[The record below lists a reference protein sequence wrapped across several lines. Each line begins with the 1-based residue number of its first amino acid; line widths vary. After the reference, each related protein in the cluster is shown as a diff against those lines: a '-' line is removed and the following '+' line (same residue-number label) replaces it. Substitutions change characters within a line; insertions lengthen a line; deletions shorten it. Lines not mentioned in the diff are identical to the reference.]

1 MKTLILLFLL
11 SITPVS
17 NCAAYQTEREFDA
30 EMLRLE
36 NDIKKNRPDVI
47 WVNAEQYAKEI
58 RNDRLQRERMLG
70 L

>member
-1 MKTLILLFLL
+1 MKTLIFLILL

-17 NCAAYQTEREFDA
+17 NCAYSYQTEKEFDA

-47 WVNAEQYAKEI
+47 WVNAEQYTKEI
-58 RNDRLQRERMLG
+58 KHDRLHRS
-70 L
+70 